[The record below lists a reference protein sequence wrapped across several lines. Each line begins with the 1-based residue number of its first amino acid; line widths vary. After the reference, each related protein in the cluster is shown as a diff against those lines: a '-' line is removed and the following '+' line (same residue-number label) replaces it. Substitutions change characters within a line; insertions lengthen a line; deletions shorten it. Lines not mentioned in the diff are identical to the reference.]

1 MSTVMNNSGIE
12 VLVGNYEELLEPPQ
26 IAYFD
31 PDVISFLVELSTS
44 LLGDVESRNYG
55 DVVAFAYWI
64 RKSNVEVVKNKY
76 KLAQNRVGYGM
87 CMHIAPS
94 NVPLNFAYS
103 LVCSLLAGNRNIV
116 RVPSKQYPQVDF
128 LLNKLRGILE
138 VIKYQRVAH
147 AICIVRY
154 KKNDLITKNL
164 LSFSN
169 IKVIWGGDNTIN
181 EIRRIVTPPYCK
193 EVIFPDRKSI
203 SIMDENSILKLNKQ
217 ELLKLAEKFYTDAF
231 LFDQNACSSPRIV
244 FWISST
250 TDRTGRK
257 KFWSTLSKITEKK
270 YHLDPKN
277 LVLKFTEL
285 AQVIA
290 ESDHI
295 KFVGSPGDKLSTL
308 EFTPN
313 EQSLSMQ
320 LVNRFGSFFEYNLEN
335 LVSLGPM
342 LDNRVQTVTYFG
354 IEPQKILETII
365 NSKIKGVDRIVP
377 VGKALDFDLI
387 WDGYDLPLTLSRVI
401 TFN

>member
-1 MSTVMNNSGIE
+1 MSMVMNDSGIE

-138 VIKYQRVAH
+138 VVEYQRVAH

-193 EVIFPDRKSI
+193 EVIFPDRKCLLFAK
-203 SIMDENSILKLNKQ
+203 NS
-217 ELLKLAEKFYTDAF
+217 F
-231 LFDQNACSSPRIV
+231 
-244 FWISST
+244 
-250 TDRTGRK
+250 
-257 KFWSTLSKITEKK
+257 
-270 YHLDPKN
+270 
-277 LVLKFTEL
+277 
-285 AQVIA
+285 
-290 ESDHI
+290 
-295 KFVGSPGDKLSTL
+295 
-308 EFTPN
+308 
-313 EQSLSMQ
+313 
-320 LVNRFGSFFEYNLEN
+320 
-335 LVSLGPM
+335 
-342 LDNRVQTVTYFG
+342 
-354 IEPQKILETII
+354 
-365 NSKIKGVDRIVP
+365 
-377 VGKALDFDLI
+377 LDFKH
-387 WDGYDLPLTLSRVI
+387 Y
-401 TFN
+401 